1 MQLADFTAL
10 LARMGQ
16 AASDGDS
23 AAFAACFT
31 PDGIYHDY
39 IYGAFTGRDAIA
51 HMLSDHFHAHARDY
65 DWRFFDPAVS
75 GDTGYAR
82 SLSRFISTM
91 AQFEGKEV
99 VIDGISR
106 FRLEGGLIAEYWE
119 SVNAGVGHVQL
130 GVEPARS
137 AKVFARWAKELRER
151 PDAVA
156 YVDAVKARYAA
167 KAG

>member
-1 MQLADFTAL
+1 MELSAFEAL
-10 LARMGQ
+10 LDRMAR
-16 AASDGDS
+16 AASEGDS

-31 PDGIYHDY
+31 ADAVYHDY
-39 IYGAFTGRDAIA
+39 IYGGFAGRDAIA
-51 HMLSDHFHAHARDY
+51 HMLRDHFHAHAREY

-75 GDTGYAR
+75 GATGYAR

-91 AQFEGKEV
+91 PQFEGREV

-106 FRLEGGLIAEYWE
+106 FRLEGGLVAEYWE

-137 AKVFARWAKELRER
+137 AKVFTRWANELRAR

-156 YVDAVKARYAA
+156 YVDAARTRYA
-167 KAG
+167 KG

>member
-1 MQLADFTAL
+1 MDLAAFRTL
-10 LARMGQ
+10 VERMAN
-16 AASDGDS
+16 AASTADATG
-23 AAFAACFT
+23 FAACFT
-31 PDGIYHDY
+31 PDGVYHDY

-51 HMLSDHFHAHARDY
+51 HMLSDHFHAHAREY

-91 AQFEGKEV
+91 PDFDGKEV

-106 FRLEGGLIAEYWE
+106 FRLQDGLIAEYWE

-130 GVEPARS
+130 GVTPERS
-137 AKVFARWAKELRER
+137 AKVFTRWAKELRGRADVE
-151 PDAVA
+151 A
-156 YVDAVKARYAA
+156 YVVAARARY
-167 KAG
+167 G

>member
-1 MQLADFTAL
+1 MDITAFSAL
-10 LARMGQ
+10 VARMAG
-16 AASDGDS
+16 AASCADAKG
-23 AAFAACFT
+23 FAECFT

-39 IYGAFTGRDAIA
+39 IYGAFAGRDAIA
-51 HMLSDHFHAHARDY
+51 HMLSDHFHAHAREY

-91 AQFEGKEV
+91 DQFAGKEV

-106 FRLEGGLIAEYWE
+106 FRLSGGLIAEYWE

-137 AKVFARWAKELRER
+137 AKVFARWAKELRSRADVE
-151 PDAVA
+151 A
-156 YVDAVKARYAA
+156 YVVAARQRYASE
-167 KAG
+167 G